1 LSIVAPS
8 KICNLGPL
16 PPLESGGGP
25 SPIFLLTSFWLKDIN
40 FSPAPAKEILFS
52 AMLKFYSHIKG
63 RADLLPQAQRKLLE
77 FILAHEEESV
87 FLRIRDLA
95 RRGGVSQ
102 ATVTR
107 LSRALGFRGF
117 PEFQKELQRHF
128 RDKLT
133 TTSRLQKTAK
143 KVGSERDVFT
153 KVLQTDMENISGT
166 LRETSLPEFRRFVKC
181 LASADR
187 IVIVGLRSIH
197 SLAIF
202 MAVALEFLQREVWL
216 VQPGIGDMWDR
227 MVGLK
232 KGDVVLGISFPRY
245 TKETVNLI
253 HWAKTRGV
261 PTLAITDSPLSPLA
275 QHADHVLTAR
285 YQTDSFIES
294 FTAPL
299 SLINALVTALGIQDR
314 TRTLA
319 SLRKLE
325 EVWKRQEIYY
335 PPGKER

>member
-1 LSIVAPS
+1 M
-8 KICNLGPL
+8 
-16 PPLESGGGP
+16 LE
-25 SPIFLLTSFWLKDIN
+25 
-40 FSPAPAKEILFS
+40 
-52 AMLKFYSHIKG
+52 FYREIKG
-63 RADLLPQAQRKLLE
+63 RANFLPQAQRKLLE
-77 FILAHEEESV
+77 FVLAHEEESV
-87 FLRIRDLA
+87 FSRIGDLA
-95 RRGGVSQ
+95 HRGGVSQ

-117 PEFQKELQRHF
+117 PEFQKELQRLF
-128 RDKLT
+128 RNRLT
-133 TTSRLQKTAK
+133 TTSRLLKTAK
-143 KVGSERDVFT
+143 EVGSERDVLT
-153 KVLQTDMENISGT
+153 KVLQTDMENIAGT
-166 LRETSLPEFRRFVKC
+166 LRETHLPEFRRFVKS

-187 IVIVGLRSIH
+187 VVIVGLRSIH
-197 SLAIF
+197 SLAVF
-202 MAVALEFLQREVWL
+202 LAVSLEFLRREVWL

-245 TKETVNLI
+245 TRETVELL

-261 PTLAITDSPLSPLA
+261 TTLAITDSPISPLA

-285 YQTDSFIES
+285 YHMDSFIES

-299 SLINALVTALGIQDR
+299 SLINAIVTALGIQDR

-325 EVWKRQEIYY
+325 EVWKRHKIYY
-335 PPGKER
+335 PAGERTLKAERR

>member
-1 LSIVAPS
+1 M
-8 KICNLGPL
+8 
-16 PPLESGGGP
+16 LE
-25 SPIFLLTSFWLKDIN
+25 
-40 FSPAPAKEILFS
+40 
-52 AMLKFYSHIKG
+52 FYRDIKG
-63 RADLLPQAQRKLLE
+63 RANLLPRAQRKLLE

-87 FLRIRDLA
+87 FLRIGDLA
-95 RRGGVSQ
+95 RRGVVSQ

-107 LSRALGFRGF
+107 LSRALGFKGF

-128 RDKLT
+128 RNKLT
-133 TTSRLQKTAK
+133 TTSRLQKTVKEA
-143 KVGSERDVFT
+143 GSERDVLT
-153 KVLQTDMENISGT
+153 KVLQTDMENIART
-166 LRETSLPEFRRFVKC
+166 LQETHLPEFRRFVKC

-187 IVIVGLRSIH
+187 VVIVGLRSIH
-197 SLAIF
+197 SLAVF
-202 MAVALEFLQREVWL
+202 MAVALEFLQKEVWL

-227 MVGLK
+227 MAGLK
-232 KGDVVLGISFPRY
+232 KRDVVLGISFPRY
-245 TKETVNLI
+245 TRETVELL

-261 PTLAITDSPLSPLA
+261 TTLAITDSPISPLA
-275 QHADHVLTAR
+275 QHADYVLTAR

-299 SLINALVTALGIQDR
+299 SLINALVTALGVRDR